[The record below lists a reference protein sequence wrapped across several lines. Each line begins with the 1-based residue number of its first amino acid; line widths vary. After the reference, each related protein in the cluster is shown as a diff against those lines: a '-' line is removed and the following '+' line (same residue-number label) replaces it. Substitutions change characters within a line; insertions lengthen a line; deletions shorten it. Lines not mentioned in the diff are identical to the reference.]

1 MKTSLK
7 SAVIFCICFAAVVG
21 LVAAADTV
29 PTPQATPERAPHGC
43 FPIRLTV
50 QTNADELSLRLTN
63 MVPGVIYLVMTRTN
77 RPFSTWLPFLSVINL
92 GNTNAA
98 SFRINLKTGKSEEA
112 VLFGGRNPGWMEH
125 SVMEA
130 ARSVPARMLPQMQF
144 TAGSGEDADG
154 DELPDLYEDLVTR
167 TDPLNAD
174 TGQTGMADGYQD
186 LAGDG
191 WCNLQAMQNGTDPL
205 SWHQPPPPSNLSA
218 RMQAGGGATVTWNYS
233 AVTPPPFFTILR
245 KPASAPDTAWGVAA
259 RVKPVLNKYQQ
270 YEYIETNISM
280 FRSSVYR
287 AYANYPAP
295 PPWVMPSRCDAEGIR
310 QTIRQV
316 ACVPATNGYLLT
328 VARTVPRA
336 RYLMLVREGK
346 NGFWKASG
354 FFVGSTNGSPLKL
367 LADKR
372 GILTTTSSPFAL
384 SKVEHVPNLEHPEFI
399 CGSGEDAD
407 GDGLPDIYEVLATK
421 TDPDKSDTGA
431 TGLLDGYK
439 DLAGDGWT
447 ALEKY
452 RRRCNPLT
460 PDHPP
465 APVELTEPTQ
475 MQVMKALWQA
485 QQYDFQYDVKLEAR
499 KLNPPGEYQALQE
512 NSAPLFPP
520 MQRDMAAT
528 NLQIRITV
536 GVPEEKAPPHHVG
549 GP

>member
-1 MKTSLK
+1 MKR
-7 SAVIFCICFAAVVG
+7 AVVFAVCFAAVVG
-21 LVAAADTV
+21 LVAAAG
-29 PTPQATPERAPHGC
+29 TPQTSPARAPHGC
-43 FPIRLTV
+43 FPVRLSV
-50 QTNADELSLRLTN
+50 QTNADELILRLTN
-63 MVPGVIYLVMTRTN
+63 MVPGVGYLVMTRTN
-77 RPFSTWLPFLSVINL
+77 RLFSTWLPFLSVINL
-92 GNTNAA
+92 GDTNAA
-98 SFRINLKTGKSEEA
+98 SFRINLRTGKSEEA

-125 SVMEA
+125 SIMEA
-130 ARSVPARMLPQMQF
+130 ARSVPAPMLPQMQF
-144 TAGSGEDADG
+144 AAGSGEDADG

-167 TDPLNAD
+167 TDPLNPD
-174 TGQTGMADGYQD
+174 TANVGLSDGYQD
-186 LAGDG
+186 ADGDG
-191 WCNLQAMQNGTDPL
+191 WSNLQEWQSGTDPL
-205 SWHQPPPPSNLSA
+205 TWNPPPPPSNLSA

-245 KPASAPDTAWGVAA
+245 KPVSAPDSAWEVAA

-270 YEYIETNISM
+270 YEYVETNIGV

-367 LADKR
+367 LADQR
-372 GILTTTSSPFAL
+372 GMLTTTSGPFAL

-452 RRRCNPLT
+452 RRRADPFA
-460 PDHPP
+460 PDHTPGQ
-465 APVELTEPTQ
+465 VELTEPT
-475 MQVMKALWQA
+475 MRDAMKAFWQA
-485 QQYDFQYDVKLEAR
+485 GQYDFKYDVKVETR
-499 KLNPPGEYQALQE
+499 TLNPRTEYQDLRL
-512 NSAPLFPP
+512 SWILLFP
-520 MQRDMAAT
+520 QRRPETVAT

-536 GVPEEKAPPHHVG
+536 EMPEKKAPSHHVG

>member
-1 MKTSLK
+1 MTIK
-7 SAVIFCICFAAVVG
+7 STIAFAVCFATVVE
-21 LVAAADTV
+21 LVAAGIA
-29 PTPQATPERAPHGC
+29 PLPERVPHGC
-43 FPIRLTV
+43 YPVRLTV
-50 QTNADELSLRLTN
+50 QTNADELILRLTGT
-63 MVPGVIYLVMTRTN
+63 VPDVSYLVMVRSN
-77 RPFSTWLPFLSVINL
+77 KPYSQWLPFTYVI
-92 GNTNAA
+92 GVTNREPVTLHF
-98 SFRINLKTGKSEEA
+98 SLKSGEA
-112 VLFGGRNPGWMEH
+112 DG
-125 SVMEA
+125 VMQQTA
-130 ARSVPARMLPQMQF
+130 LHHIPARVLCQMQF

-167 TDPLNAD
+167 TDPLNGGTGNQGEDPYAD
-174 TGQTGMADGYQD
+174 PD
-186 LAGDG
+186 GDG
-191 WCNLQAMQNGTDPL
+191 WSNVQEYQNGTDPY
-205 SWHQPPPPSNLSA
+205 SWDAPPGP
-218 RMQAGGGATVTWNYS
+218 S
-233 AVTPPPFFTILR
+233 AVSVRMRANPGSQTTGTAALTWYQTGVVPEFYTIMR
-245 KPASAPDTAWGVAA
+245 KPASAPDSAWEVAA
-259 RVKPVLNKYQQ
+259 RIKPVLNKFQQ
-270 YEYIETNISM
+270 YEYDDTNVNT
-280 FRSSVYR
+280 FRPPVYR
-287 AYANYPAP
+287 IYGSHPPP
-295 PPWVMPSRCDAEGIR
+295 PPWVVPSRCDAEGIR

-316 ACVPATNGYLLT
+316 ACVPATNGYALT
-328 VARTVPRA
+328 VAEAVPHA

-367 LADKR
+367 LADRR
-372 GILTTTSSPFAL
+372 GMLTTASGPYVLPTI
-384 SKVEHVPNLEHPEFI
+384 EHIPILNQPEFI

-447 ALEKY
+447 VLEKY
-452 RRRCNPLT
+452 RRRCDPFA

-465 APVELTEPTQ
+465 APIELTEPTQ

-499 KLNPPGEYQALQE
+499 KLNPRGEYQALQE

-520 MQRDMAAT
+520 MQRDQPAT

-536 GVPEEKAPPHHVG
+536 EMPEKKAPPHHVG